1 MLRPPTERA
10 FERIL
15 VLGGA
20 NSGKTRCWLD
30 IARFSHKTG
39 SDARFLVVDSDFAT
53 ERMMGPTTPFHH
65 LLTEGV
71 VDYRYVGDWSEMV
84 EAVAK
89 FAAVQRPQDWLVVD
103 MFSAGWEW
111 VQNWYSEERY
121 GKDISS
127 FLLAHV
133 KSKQSAGDK
142 LGNEFEGDT
151 DWRVIKRAYKTLLTD
166 KVVRAQ
172 GHVLA
177 TASVRDVSK
186 RDAQVIKDTFERHG
200 VRPESEKHT
209 AHLFH
214 SVLIADSGRGTWRL
228 TSVKDRERELMAGVE
243 VTDTMGFSLKYLV
256 QVAKWRP

>member
-20 NSGKTRCWLD
+20 NAGKTRCWLD
-30 IARFSHKTG
+30 VARFSHRSG
-39 SDARFLVVDSDFAT
+39 SDARFLVVDTDFAT
-53 ERMMGPTTPFHH
+53 ERMMGPATPFHH

-71 VDYRYVGDWSEMV
+71 VDYRYVGDWQEMT

-89 FAAVQRPQDWLVVD
+89 FATTQRPQDWLVID

-121 GKDISS
+121 GKDMSS

-133 KSKQSAGDK
+133 KSQET
-142 LGNEFEGDT
+142 GNEFSGDT
-151 DWRVIKRAYKTLLTD
+151 DWRVIKRAYKNLLTD
-166 KVVRAQ
+166 KVIRAQ

-177 TASVRDVSK
+177 TASVKDVSK
-186 RDAQVIKDTFERHG
+186 RDAQVIRDTFERHG

-214 SVLIADSGRGTWRL
+214 SVLIADAGRGDWRL
-228 TSVKDRERELMAGVE
+228 TSVKDRERALLAGAKVD
-243 VTDTMGFSLKYLV
+243 DTMGFTLRYLV
-256 QVAKWRP
+256 QTANWRP